1 MVISGT
7 NKGVGRLIASVL
19 VVFVAA
25 LVVVCGLAY
34 AQFASPTCVPP
45 GCSPAVI
52 QNIAPTATAQTAS
65 INVTGTVRTDGCFG
79 STYAGFS
86 AVVANVALANGYK
99 SADALCNT
107 AVSGSHACSIDEIL
121 KSIKC
126 GVALPASG
134 SGWINGGP
142 PGYTAWSNDCN
153 GWRSNSGTY
162 YGRVWDFNNT
172 SGGSGSMTTCNTPV
186 LPIACCK

>member
-1 MVISGT
+1 MKI
-7 NKGVGRLIASVL
+7 GRLTLSVL
-19 VVFVAA
+19 AVLVAA
-25 LVVVCGLAY
+25 VIVAGGLAY

-52 QNIAPTATAQTAS
+52 QNIAPTAN
-65 INVTGTVRTDGCFG
+65 INITGTVRTDGCFG
-79 STYAGFS
+79 PTYAGFS
-86 AVVANVALANGYK
+86 AVVPNVALANGYK
-99 SADALCNT
+99 SANALCNT
-107 AVSGSHACSIDEIL
+107 AISGSHVCTVDEVL

-126 GVALPASG
+126 GVTLPASG

-153 GWRSNSGTY
+153 GWRSNSGAY

>member
-1 MVISGT
+1 MVISGI
-7 NKGVGRLIASVL
+7 NKGIRRLAVVAVPVL
-19 VVFVAA
+19 AVTIVTG
-25 LVVVCGLAY
+25 GLAAY

-52 QNIAPTATAQTAS
+52 QNILPTATAQTAS

-79 STYAGFS
+79 STFAGFS
-86 AVVANVALANGYK
+86 AVVPSTALANGYK

-107 AVSGSHACSIDEIL
+107 AVSGSHVCSVDEVL

-126 GVALPASG
+126 GVTLPTG
-134 SGWINGGP
+134 HGWINGGP
-142 PGYTAWSNDCN
+142 PGYVAWSNDCD
-153 GWRSNSGTY
+153 GWRSNSGAY

-172 SGGSGSMTTCNTPV
+172 SGGSGSMTTCNTSV